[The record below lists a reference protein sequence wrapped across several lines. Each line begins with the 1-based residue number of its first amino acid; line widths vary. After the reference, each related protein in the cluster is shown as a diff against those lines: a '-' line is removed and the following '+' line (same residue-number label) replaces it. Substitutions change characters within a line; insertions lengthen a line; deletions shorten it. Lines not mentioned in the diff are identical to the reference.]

1 MNDNIKILKG
11 LLLTIIIVPIII
23 ILLWYIWLLYE
34 GSKLDNYTFTEDMKL
49 ELMDTLG
56 IKESQTFNPISLH
69 FTNPFGSEYYNYYE
83 LKFIISKDDYEKNN
97 LTYGTGE
104 DLETLTYGLQR
115 ESKDESTYICTAKV
129 TKDFHEEMFYGFK
142 KVYNE
147 MRGIKSEDSISTD
160 TFQESTT
167 SNIAE
172 NTQTTEEIV
181 NAPSISEDWWKEYDL
196 AIDNLDTK
204 YFVTDFETYKSSD
217 KSKNLTNKQI
227 SEIAEKGFEES
238 AKRIAGEGASNK
250 ETEEI
255 KLEEIIPNNY
265 FTRKYREGDTNYPE
279 LKMNAYVV
287 SRENEMGCGIKIYID
302 PSTGLIVGGMA
313 YGD

>member
-1 MNDNIKILKG
+1 MNSNIKKLKR
-11 LLLTIIIVPIII
+11 LIFTIIIVPIII
-23 ILLWYIWLLYE
+23 IVLWYIWLLYE

-49 ELMDTLG
+49 ELMDDLD
-56 IKESQTFNPISLH
+56 IKESFSFTPISLH
-69 FTNPFGSEYYNYYE
+69 FTNPFGSEYHNYYE
-83 LKFIISKDDYEKNN
+83 LKFTISKDDYEKNH
-97 LTYGTGE
+97 LSFGTGE
-104 DLETLTYGLQR
+104 DLETLSYGLQR
-115 ESKDESTYICTAKV
+115 ESKDENTYICTAKV
-129 TKDFHEEMFYGFK
+129 TKDFHEEMFYGFE

-147 MRGIKSEDSISTD
+147 MHGIKSDDTISYNTI
-160 TFQESTT
+160 QENTN
-167 SNIAE
+167 SNIIE

-181 NAPSISEDWWKEYDL
+181 NTPGISEDWWREYDL

-204 YFVTDFETYKSSD
+204 YFVSDFETYKSSD

-250 ETEEI
+250 ETEKI
-255 KLEEIIPNNY
+255 VLEEVIPNNY
-265 FTRKYREGDTNYPE
+265 FTRKYRESDANYQE

-287 SRENEMGCGIKIYID
+287 TRENEMGCGIKIYID
-302 PSTGLIVGGMA
+302 PTTALIVGGKA

>member
-1 MNDNIKILKG
+1 
-11 LLLTIIIVPIII
+11 
-23 ILLWYIWLLYE
+23 
-34 GSKLDNYTFTEDMKL
+34 MKL
-49 ELMDTLG
+49 ELMDALG
-56 IKESQTFNPISLH
+56 IKESNTFDPISLH
-69 FTNPFGSEYYNYYE
+69 FTTPIGPEYYNYYE
-83 LKFIISKDDYEKNN
+83 LKFIISKEDYEKNN
-97 LTYGTGE
+97 LTFGAGE

-115 ESKDESTYICTAKV
+115 ESKDENTYICTAKV
-129 TKDFHEEMFYGFK
+129 TKDFHEEMFYGFE

-147 MRGIKSEDSISTD
+147 MRGIKSEDTISYNTI
-160 TFQESTT
+160 QENTNSNTT
-167 SNIAE
+167 Q

-181 NAPSISEDWWKEYDL
+181 NAQSISEDWWKEYDL

-250 ETEEI
+250 ETEKI
-255 KLEEIIPNNY
+255 VLEEIVPNNY
-265 FTRKYREGDTNYPE
+265 FTRKYRESDTNYKE

-287 SRENEMGCGIKIYID
+287 TRENEMGCGIEVYID
-302 PSTGLIVGGMA
+302 TTTALIVGGDA